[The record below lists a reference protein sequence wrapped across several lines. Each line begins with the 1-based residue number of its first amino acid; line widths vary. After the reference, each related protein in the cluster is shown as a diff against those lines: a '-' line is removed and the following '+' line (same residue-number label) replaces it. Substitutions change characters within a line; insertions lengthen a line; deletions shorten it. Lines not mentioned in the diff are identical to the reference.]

1 MLAVEAININLKGL
15 EKHLKEIEAAKYR
28 TEVGFFPRAT
38 YADGKKVAYIAYL
51 NEFGGHNPP
60 RPFMK
65 RTVEKQKNAW
75 TNLYGYV
82 LKTNGVNKDSIYKA
96 HKQVGIVAV
105 GDMKKTIQEW
115 SPTDPRPNA
124 PSTIKAKARRARGG
138 KGQVPINPNTV
149 LIDTGVM
156 IRSIQHEV
164 KQG

>member
-1 MLAVEAININLKGL
+1 MLAVKAVNFKLDGL
-15 EKHLKEIEAAKYR
+15 EKYVKEIQNAKYT
-28 TEVGFFPRAT
+28 TEVGFFPKAT
-38 YADGKKVAYIAYL
+38 YADGKQVAYIAYL

-65 RTVEKQKNAW
+65 RTVEQRKDSW
-75 TNLYGYV
+75 RNLFRYV
-82 LKTNGVNKDSIYKA
+82 LKTDGVNKDGIYKA

-138 KGQVPINPNTV
+138 KG
-149 LIDTGVM
+149 
-156 IRSIQHEV
+156 
-164 KQG
+164 